1 LLMEIARNESGRS
14 GSVDGMD
21 TERSTEGG
29 STSSDKSE
37 VGGGGG
43 SSKFSFSPEKILKS
57 FIK

>member
-1 LLMEIARNESGRS
+1 MEIARNESGRS

>member
-1 LLMEIARNESGRS
+1 MEIARNESGRS

-37 VGGGGG
+37 EGGGGG